1 MKYKQFEQFLQ
12 VVDGLCYINRRRS
25 SSVFNCYDPNRR
37 TNKIGGRGQE
47 CTELISAGIRKW
59 SINRDQWRMPVIYS
73 SSPHM

>member
-1 MKYKQFEQFLQ
+1 MKYNPCSLNNFYKQAK
-12 VVDGLCYINRRRS
+12 
-25 SSVFNCYDPNRR
+25 VFIGFCYDPNRR